1 MPLRCHWSKNWRRGV
16 RWFQFSQVSHSNQ
29 TCTAINLSLYLSL
42 SIYLSFFLSIFH
54 GRIIYQTPFFRV
66 HVEFKGCQ
74 GRCHALKAL
83 HLGNQQPG
91 GSKWRRR
98 GKLQVL
104 FLLSSSRGSWVL
116 CSWVVIST
124 LGLTRYLS
132 MENLSATTKSN
143 THHFICPKECDFGAY
158 PIVEHTQVIQSWDPT
173 SKTRI
178 WNQPFWN

>member
-1 MPLRCHWSKNWRRGV
+1 MSLGATDPKIDVVV
-16 RWFQFSQVSHSNQ
+16 RLFQFSQVSHSNK
-29 TCTAINLSLYLSL
+29 TCTSTYLSISLYL
-42 SIYLSFFLSIFH
+42 SIYLSFFH
-54 GRIIYQTPFFRV
+54 GKKISQTPFSRV

-74 GRCHALKAL
+74 SRCHALKAL

-104 FLLSSSRGSWVL
+104 FLLSLSRGSWVL
-116 CSWVVIST
+116 GSWVVIST

-178 WNQPFWN
+178 WNQPFWK